1 MDQKV
6 GKKLLQCTGR
16 VGACNTDKQNT
27 KQAKNKNKNKKQ
39 NKQTNKQKS
48 FKHLG
53 SWTFFAF
60 MLKIQLLIKLLP
72 YAMQSRICPP
82 PPFTHA
88 HTFQS
93 VGGQV
98 PYFDPGFNA
107 VYLKKMN
114 RYAQCTSEPSN
125 GSWLALVVEAG
136 LKADDYWNMK
146 ICNNKQYMYF
156 TCTFAL

>member
-53 SWTFFAF
+53 S
-60 MLKIQLLIKLLP
+60 
-72 YAMQSRICPP
+72 
-82 PPFTHA
+82 
-88 HTFQS
+88 
-93 VGGQV
+93 
-98 PYFDPGFNA
+98 
-107 VYLKKMN
+107 
-114 RYAQCTSEPSN
+114 
-125 GSWLALVVEAG
+125 
-136 LKADDYWNMK
+136 
-146 ICNNKQYMYF
+146 
-156 TCTFAL
+156 